1 MKMRN
6 IAIALGAAAAS
17 VVCAAEPTVET
28 MELAVG
34 QSKTITLPGNPTT
47 GFVWSVAECSDVVK
61 VELAFER
68 NTRPSD
74 PPLCGRPQATVIT
87 LTGVKDGQGTVRLIY
102 ARPWEK
108 DTAPVSTRTYTVTV
122 K

>member
-1 MKMRN
+1 MIRN
-6 IAIALGAAAAS
+6 MVIALTGALVS
-17 VVCAAEPTVET
+17 DVCAAEPVAQSI
-28 MELAVG
+28 ELAVG
-34 QSKTITLPGNPTT
+34 QSMTMTLPGNPTT
-47 GFVWSVAECSDVVK
+47 GFLWSVAECSDVVK

-68 NTRPSD
+68 NTRPSA
-74 PPLCGRPQATVIT
+74 PPLCGRPQATVVT
-87 LTGVKDGQGTVRLIY
+87 LTGVKGGQGTVRLIY